1 MDKIEKL
8 KDAIKGWS
16 GYGWKDD
23 EYIDNLEEFFE
34 NIINDIGKELS
45 ENITEK

>member
-16 GYGWKDD
+16 GYAWKNGK
-23 EYIDNLEEFFE
+23 YIDDLEEFFE
-34 NIINDIGKELS
+34 NVIKNMQK
-45 ENITEK
+45 